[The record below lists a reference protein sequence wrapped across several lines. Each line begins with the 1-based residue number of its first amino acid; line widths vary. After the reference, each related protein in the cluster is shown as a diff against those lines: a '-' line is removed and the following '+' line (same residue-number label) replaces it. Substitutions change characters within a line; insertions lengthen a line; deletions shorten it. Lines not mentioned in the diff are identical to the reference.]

1 MTTRR
6 RTPAATRPWWSAA
19 TSSLALAWALLAAAG
34 CGLLRGPNVTPT
46 TFYVLSSSAGPD
58 QVPQGRALSLGLGPV
73 TLPPY
78 LDRPQMV
85 RRIAPNEL
93 AFDEFNRW
101 SESLKENFTRVLG
114 NDLEKLV
121 GIDRLVP
128 YPWYSTAKMDY
139 AVAITV
145 MRFEQQPDGQAV
157 LDARWSIRNAHGE
170 PYVNRDTH
178 LSRPAGTPA
187 EVAAAMSGMTG
198 DLARDIAL
206 ALRELD
212 ASAR

>member
-6 RTPAATRPWWSAA
+6 RTPAATRRRRSAA
-19 TSSLALAWALLAAAG
+19 ASSLALACALLTAAG
-34 CGLLRGPNVTPT
+34 CGLLRGPSVTPT
-46 TFYVLSSSAGPD
+46 TFYVLSSSVDPG
-58 QVPQGRALSLGLGPV
+58 QVPQGRVLSLGLGPI

-85 RRIAPNEL
+85 RRVAPNEL

-114 NDLEKLV
+114 SNLEKLV
-121 GIDRLVP
+121 EIDRLVP
-128 YPWYSTAKMDY
+128 FPWYSTTKMDY
-139 AVAITV
+139 AVEVTV
-145 MRFEQQPDGQAV
+145 TRFEQQPDGDAV
-157 LDARWSIRNAHGE
+157 LDARWSIRNAHGQ

-178 LSRPAGTPA
+178 LSRPAGTPQ

-212 ASAR
+212 AKRQ

>member
-6 RTPAATRPWWSAA
+6 RTPAAAGRRRSAA
-19 TSSLALAWALLAAAG
+19 ASSLALACALLTAAG
-34 CGLLRGPNVTPT
+34 CGLLRGPSVTPT
-46 TFYVLSSSAGPD
+46 TFYVLSSSADPG
-58 QVPQGRALSLGLGPV
+58 QVPQGRPLSVGLGPI

-85 RRIAPNEL
+85 RRVAPNEL

-114 NDLEKLV
+114 SNLEKLV
-121 GIDRLVP
+121 EIDRLVP
-128 YPWYSTAKMDY
+128 FPWYSTTKMDY
-139 AVAITV
+139 AVEVTV
-145 MRFEQQPDGQAV
+145 TRFERQPDGDAV
-157 LDARWSIRNAHGE
+157 LDARWSIRNAHGQ
-170 PYVNRDTH
+170 PYVNRDTR
-178 LSRPAGTPA
+178 LSRPAGTSQ

-212 ASAR
+212 AKRQ